1 MLIGVDDVANNN
13 THSDID
19 EFDVFAKLKG
29 DAGCGN
35 GEFFKV
41 FNNARFA
48 RCNRW
53 VADGHSAESQP
64 LMPNT
69 AQGHG

>member
-1 MLIGVDDVANNN
+1 MLLGVDDVANNN

-19 EFDVFAKLKG
+19 EFDVFAELKG

-48 RCNRW
+48 RCNR
-53 VADGHSAESQP
+53 
-64 LMPNT
+64 
-69 AQGHG
+69 